1 LCNRRLLLCLHTI
14 FRALKYWAHRAVV
27 LAIAWHLVTFKVWKH
42 NTQPGGPSQTC
53 QLSRAER
60 VRPASEFQTRLTR
73 TVDENPLETH
83 IAINDEKF
91 PFPPQQLYRWYR
103 RRSCVLKQLILPIN
117 YCRKSSSRPDNHLSF
132 ANFLLVLGPP
142 CTCHV
147 LSLRH
152 RYHDQELRHPA
163 GGKYCSRFAFTI

>member
-1 LCNRRLLLCLHTI
+1 MFTNPEI
-14 FRALKYWAHRAVV
+14 SQNKVPELKVYH
-27 LAIAWHLVTFKVWKH
+27 HLFENTGSKYIH
-42 NTQPGGPSQTC
+42 NQHVKQQTC
-53 QLSRAER
+53 QLTRAER
-60 VRPASEFQTRLTR
+60 VGPASEFQTRLTR
-73 TVDENPLETH
+73 TVDENENPLETH

-117 YCRKSSSRPDNHLSF
+117 YCRKSSSRPDNHFSF